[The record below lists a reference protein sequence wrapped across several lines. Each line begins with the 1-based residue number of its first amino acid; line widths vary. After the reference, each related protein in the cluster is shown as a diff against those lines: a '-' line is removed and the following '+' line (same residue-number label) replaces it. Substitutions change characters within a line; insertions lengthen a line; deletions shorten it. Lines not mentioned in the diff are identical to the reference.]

1 MTPNHA
7 KLYTQQ
13 ELEFLK
19 KNYQVMTSTEIGR
32 HLNRS
37 ASSVRAKA
45 VDLGIKKKDYFLTCK
60 DINFIRDNYQRMTAK
75 EIADAIGRSES
86 SVQKKLYDMRITKK
100 VKGIE
105 WTPEMLK
112 LLRDFFPIMFNSD
125 LAKWIGVAQRTLVR
139 KARELGINK
148 VQDFHERKRE
158 AISQR
163 IRHGHKIK
171 GFGEGVKYRFK
182 PGDPRICGKQFEKGH
197 MPTEQ
202 TRAKM
207 SEAMRKMWA
216 RRKQQELERKL
227 KAQITSL

>member
-75 EIADAIGRSES
+75 EIANAIGRSES
-86 SVQKKLYDMRITKK
+86 SVQKKLFDMRIIKK
-100 VKGIE
+100 VKGVE

-112 LLRDFFPIMFNSD
+112 LLRDFFPIMFND
-125 LAKWIGVAQRTLVR
+125 CLAKWLGVSVRTLVR
-139 KARELGINK
+139 KARELGLQK
-148 VQDFHERKRE
+148 VPDFYERKRD
-158 AISQR
+158 AIR
-163 IRHGHKIK
+163 ERLM
-171 GFGEGVKYRFK
+171 EGREKYGWGNGVNTRFK
-182 PGDPRICGKQFEKGH
+182 KGDPRICGKQFEKGH

-216 RRKQQELERKL
+216 RRKQQELEQKL